1 MSMMRNWVFCPLS
14 VYLPAYMTA
23 WLKLLSLYS
32 HNLHFFHNTF
42 FEDTFSHSIKWYT
55 IMVIRSGA
63 VLKNMTAC
71 EISTKVFKDFHCT
84 WPLKGVL
91 DIIVFSSLN
100 IYCLLKY
107 SLLIFFIIAFK
118 HVSKHC
124 FKHVSKFIIFNEILV
139 YCWHIKYKN
148 LSNVRR

>member
-1 MSMMRNWVFCPLS
+1 MSMMHNWVFCSLS

-32 HNLHFFHNTF
+32 HSLYFFHNTF
-42 FEDTFSHSIKWYT
+42 FVHTFSHSTKWYT

-71 EISTKVFKDFHCT
+71 EINTKVFKDFYYT

-100 IYCLLKY
+100 IYCSLKY
-107 SLLIFFIIAFK
+107 SLLIFFIIVLNMCPNIAFK
-118 HVSKHC
+118 Q
-124 FKHVSKFIIFNEILV
+124 VSKFIIFKEILV
-139 YCWHIKYKN
+139 YYWHIKYKN